1 MRQFT
6 KHKIGV
12 FFFFFHLGK
21 SLLWAQQE
29 VSFNLYMFLHQTINA
44 GYAGSKNY
52 GSLTAINRSQWF
64 GFEGAPS
71 TQSFSYNR
79 ARGKKNMG
87 FAISGLYDRIGPIST
102 SQVSFDMSYQLKLN
116 NKEHYLG
123 VGIKLSSIWL
133 SLNLSLIHI

>member
-1 MRQFT
+1 MRQLI
-6 KHKIGV
+6 KHKIGPFV
-12 FFFFFHLGK
+12 LFLILGE
-21 SLLWAQQE
+21 SLIWAQQE
-29 VSFNLYMFLHQTINA
+29 VSFNQYMFLHQTINA

-87 FAISGLYDRIGPIST
+87 FALSGLYA
-102 SQVSFDMSYQLKLN
+102 VSYTHLTLPTN
-116 NKEHYLG
+116 RE
-123 VGIKLSSIWL
+123 V
-133 SLNLSLIHI
+133 